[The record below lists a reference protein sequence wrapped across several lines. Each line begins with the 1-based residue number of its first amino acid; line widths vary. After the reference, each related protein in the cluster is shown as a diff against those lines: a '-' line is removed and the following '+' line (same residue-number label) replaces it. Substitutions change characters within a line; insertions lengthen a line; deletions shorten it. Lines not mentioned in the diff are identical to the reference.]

1 MINVAIFKHRRFGV
15 RMAKKNTVK
24 VRDEEIF
31 DFNDMS
37 YEDSYDQDTMMG
49 VMSGMLEASNNQ
61 MMMAIELTKL
71 IVANNPVKNMEEHV
85 FTVFK
90 KATKVIGENFAL
102 KNIME
107 QMQQ

>member
-1 MINVAIFKHRRFGV
+1 MINVAIFKHRRFGG

-24 VRDEEIF
+24 VRDEDIF

-37 YEDSYDQDTMMG
+37 YDDSYDQDTMMG

-85 FTVFK
+85 FSVFK
-90 KATKVIGENFAL
+90 NATKVIGENFAL
-102 KNIME
+102 KKIME

>member
-1 MINVAIFKHRRFGV
+1 
-15 RMAKKNTVK
+15 MAKKNALK
-24 VRDEEIF
+24 VREEEIF
-31 DFNDMS
+31 DFSDMS
-37 YEDSYDQDTMMG
+37 DDAYDEGTMVG

-71 IVANNPVKNMEEHV
+71 IVANNPVKNMEDHV
-85 FTVFK
+85 FSVFK

>member
-1 MINVAIFKHRRFGV
+1 MI
-15 RMAKKNTVK
+15 KKNTLKTREEEVSSFHEMSDDDAY
-24 VRDEEIF
+24 DEE
-31 DFNDMS
+31 
-37 YEDSYDQDTMMG
+37 TMMG

-71 IVANNPVKNMEEHV
+71 IVANNPVKNMEDHV
-85 FTVFK
+85 FSVFK

>member
-1 MINVAIFKHRRFGV
+1 MT
-15 RMAKKNTVK
+15 KKNTLK
-24 VRDEEIF
+24 AREEEIF
-31 DFNDMS
+31 SFHDMS
-37 YEDSYDQDTMMG
+37 DDDNAYDEEAMIG

-71 IVANNPVKNMEEHV
+71 IVANNPVKNMEDHV
-85 FTVFK
+85 FSVFK

-107 QMQQ
+107 QMQQMER

>member
-1 MINVAIFKHRRFGV
+1 
-15 RMAKKNTVK
+15 MAKKNTLK
-24 VRDEEIF
+24 VREEETF
-31 DFNDMS
+31 DFSDMS
-37 YEDSYDQDTMMG
+37 DDAYDEGTMVG

-71 IVANNPVKNMEEHV
+71 IVANNPVKNMEDHV
-85 FTVFK
+85 FSVFK

>member
-1 MINVAIFKHRRFGV
+1 M
-15 RMAKKNTVK
+15 MSKKNTLK
-24 VRDEEIF
+24 VREEEIF
-31 DFNDMS
+31 DPSDMS
-37 YEDSYDQDTMMG
+37 NDAYDEETMIG

-71 IVANNPVKNMEEHV
+71 IVTSNPVKNMEDHV
-85 FTVFK
+85 FSVFK

-107 QMQQ
+107 QMQQMER

>member
-1 MINVAIFKHRRFGV
+1 
-15 RMAKKNTVK
+15 MAKKNTLK
-24 VRDEEIF
+24 VHEEEIF
-31 DFNDMS
+31 DFSGMS
-37 YEDSYDQDTMMG
+37 DDGYDDGTMIG

-71 IVANNPVKNMEEHV
+71 IVGNNPVKNMEDHV
-85 FTVFK
+85 FSVFK

-107 QMQQ
+107 QMQ

>member
-1 MINVAIFKHRRFGV
+1 MINVAFFKHRRLGEA
-15 RMAKKNTVK
+15 MAKKNKLQVQ
-24 VRDEEIF
+24 DDDIF
-31 DFNDMS
+31 DFSDMA
-37 YEDSYDQDTMMG
+37 YDDAYDQETMMG

-71 IVANNPVKNMEEHV
+71 IVANNPVKNMEDHV
-85 FTVFK
+85 FSVFK

-107 QMQQ
+107 QIGR

>member
-1 MINVAIFKHRRFGV
+1 
-15 RMAKKNTVK
+15 MAKKNSVK
-24 VRDEEIF
+24 KRDEELSVY
-31 DFNDMS
+31 DFS
-37 YEDSYDQDTMMG
+37 HDSYDDEAYDHGTMVG

-71 IVANNPVKNMEEHV
+71 IIANNPVNNMEDHV
-85 FTVFK
+85 FSVFK

-107 QMQQ
+107 QIER

>member
-1 MINVAIFKHRRFGV
+1 
-15 RMAKKNTVK
+15 MAKKNTLK
-24 VRDEEIF
+24 VREEEIF
-31 DFNDMS
+31 DFSDMS
-37 YEDSYDQDTMMG
+37 DDAYDEGTMIG

-71 IVANNPVKNMEEHV
+71 IVGNNPVKNMEDHV
-85 FTVFK
+85 FSVFK

-107 QMQQ
+107 QMQQTER

>member
-1 MINVAIFKHRRFGV
+1 
-15 RMAKKNTVK
+15 MAKKNALK
-24 VRDEEIF
+24 AREEEIF
-31 DFNDMS
+31 DFHEMS
-37 YEDSYDQDTMMG
+37 DDDAYDEGTMIG

-71 IVANNPVKNMEEHV
+71 IVANNPVKNMEDHV
-85 FTVFK
+85 FSVFK

-107 QMQQ
+107 QMQQMER

>member
-1 MINVAIFKHRRFGV
+1 
-15 RMAKKNTVK
+15 MAKKNK
-24 VRDEEIF
+24 LQIQDDDIF
-31 DFNDMS
+31 DFSDMA
-37 YEDSYDQDTMMG
+37 YDDAYDQETMVG

-71 IVANNPVKNMEEHV
+71 IVANNPVKNMEDHV
-85 FTVFK
+85 FSVFK

-107 QMQQ
+107 QIER